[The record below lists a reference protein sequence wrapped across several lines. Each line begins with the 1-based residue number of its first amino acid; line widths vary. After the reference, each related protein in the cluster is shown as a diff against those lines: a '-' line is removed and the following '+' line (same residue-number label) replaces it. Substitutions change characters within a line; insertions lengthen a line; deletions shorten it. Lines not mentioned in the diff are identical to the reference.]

1 MSKRSLRMELA
12 VSVPPAPFP
21 IIVCVPECSDVNAI
35 AFNVPF
41 TPNGSSFGISFGL
54 TTSSLSQ
61 DAINFKTELF
71 FSAFLYHLASEYFY
85 IVYNFSDCFVIEYC
99 FP

>member
-1 MSKRSLRMELA
+1 MSRRSLKIELA

-41 TPNGSSFGISFGL
+41 TPNGSSFWY
-54 TTSSLSQ
+54 
-61 DAINFKTELF
+61 F
-71 FSAFLYHLASEYFY
+71 FWTYH
-85 IVYNFSDCFVIEYC
+85 
-99 FP
+99 